1 MENYFNYFTEIE
13 EYFWKKRGKALL
25 ISTLDWALI
34 DSWKEAQIPL
44 EAVLQGID
52 RAFEKHESRRNKARK
67 VNSLAYC
74 HQEIVTA
81 AEQKQ
86 RSAPHYG
93 LEGEPFPREEL
104 ATFLDRNAAS
114 LENASRRFDGQGRLE
129 SAATF
134 RALAASLA
142 ELAGAARSDAPMNLE
157 ETERRLTVLEE
168 KMFSI
173 LLQTA
178 EEDALVAIRSEMD
191 RELIPVRR
199 KLGAEKIAII
209 QKQFLQRKL
218 LEAAGLPRLSL
229 FYL

>member
-1 MENYFNYFTEIE
+1 MENYYNYFTEIE
-13 EYFWKKRGKALL
+13 EYFWKKRGTALL

-52 RAFEKHESRRNKARK
+52 RAFEKHESRRNKTRK

-74 HQEIVTA
+74 HQEIVAVA
-81 AEQKQ
+81 AEKQ
-86 RSAPHYG
+86 RSTLYRG
-93 LEGEPFPREEL
+93 SEGEPFPREEL
-104 ATFLDRNAAS
+104 ATFLERNGAA
-114 LENASRRFDGQGRLE
+114 LENASRRFEERRRPE

-134 RALAASLA
+134 RSLVASLA
-142 ELAGAARSDAPMNLE
+142 ELATAARSNAPMNLE
-157 ETERRLTVLEE
+157 EIEQRLSVLEE

-173 LLQTA
+173 LQQAA
-178 EEDALVAIRSEMD
+178 EENELVAIRSEMD
-191 RELIPVRR
+191 RELTSVRR
-199 KLGAEKIAII
+199 RMSAEQIALI

-218 LEAAGLPRLSL
+218 LEEAGLPRLSL

>member
-13 EYFWKKRGKALL
+13 EYFWKKRGTALL

-52 RAFEKHESRRNKARK
+52 RAFEKHESRRNKTRK

-74 HQEIVTA
+74 HQEIVAAA
-81 AEQKQ
+81 AEKQ
-86 RSAPHYG
+86 RSTLHHG
-93 LEGEPFPREEL
+93 SEGEPFAREEL
-104 ATFLDRNAAS
+104 ATFLDHNAAA
-114 LENASRRFDGQGRLE
+114 LENASRRFEERRRPE

-134 RALAASLA
+134 RSLVASLA
-142 ELAGAARSDAPMNLE
+142 ELATAARSNAPMNLE
-157 ETERRLTVLEE
+157 EIEQRLSVLEE

-173 LLQTA
+173 LQQAA
-178 EEDALVAIRSEMD
+178 EENELVAIRSEMD
-191 RELIPVRR
+191 RELTSVRR
-199 KLGAEKIAII
+199 RMSAEQIALI

-218 LEAAGLPRLSL
+218 LEAAGWPRLSL

>member
-13 EYFWKKRGKALL
+13 EYFWKKRGTTLL
-25 ISTLDWALI
+25 ISTLDWAVM

-44 EAVLQGID
+44 AAVLQGID
-52 RAFEKHESRRNKARK
+52 RAFEKHESRRNKVRK

-86 RSAPHYG
+86 RSALHHG
-93 LEGEPFPREEL
+93 SESEPFPREEM

-114 LENASRRFDGQGRLE
+114 LENASRRFDEQGRLE

-134 RALAASLA
+134 RSLAASLA
-142 ELAGAARSDAPMNLE
+142 ELAGAARSDEPVNLE

-173 LLQTA
+173 LLQSA
-178 EEDALVAIRSEMD
+178 EENTLVAIRGEMD
-191 RELIPVRR
+191 RELTPVRR
-199 KLGAEKIAII
+199 KLGAEQITLI